1 MTFYVFY
8 SSEEERKKKNFLFRV
23 IPKCEGEAIAA
34 KFSCA
39 FCETTAADDYE
50 YVQQLFHRTVREV
63 RKERERVVASN
74 SIDEEPTTIPLN
86 LNTNFASP
94 SSSSSSSS
102 SIHFTLANETE
113 RMPAIP
119 IPLPPPIPPNLTQ
132 KQGKLIKPDS
142 QSSLNSSSSSLLNS
156 PTNKAPSPAAAAAS
170 NVTQVTAANPKRTT
184 SKPSVFTKFFK

>member
-1 MTFYVFY
+1 
-8 SSEEERKKKNFLFRV
+8 V
-23 IPKCEGEAIAA
+23 IPKCEGEAMAA

-74 SIDEEPTTIPLN
+74 SIDEEPSTIPIN
-86 LNTNFASP
+86 SNMNFASP

-113 RMPAIP
+113 KLPLSSSN
-119 IPLPPPIPPNLTQ
+119 IPLPPPMPLNLTQ
-132 KQGKLIKPDS
+132 KPPKLPKHDS
-142 QSSLNSSSSSLLNS
+142 QSSINSNLLRSSPSKAS
-156 PTNKAPSPAAAAAS
+156 PPATTTNI
-170 NVTQVTAANPKRTT
+170 TETTT
-184 SKPSVFTKFFK
+184 SNTKPRSTSKTTSYFKNLSKYF